1 MKSSMNHS
9 ILNKL
14 LQMTFYQKNNK
25 GASITMANSLVSI
38 QIIPTL
44 ENSSESYAY
53 VDAAIAVIEESG
65 VKYQV
70 NPLETTMEG
79 ELSELLDVVQ
89 AMNEKMVSMG
99 AINVISQVKI
109 VYQPDGITAETLTEK
124 YR

>member
-1 MKSSMNHS
+1 M
-9 ILNKL
+9 
-14 LQMTFYQKNNK
+14 
-25 GASITMANSLVSI
+25 TMANSLVSI
-38 QIIPTL
+38 QIIPKL

-79 ELSELLDVVQ
+79 ELSTLLNVVQ
-89 AMNEKMVSMG
+89 AMNEKMISLG

-109 VYQPDGITAETLTEK
+109 VYQPDGIKADTLTEK